1 VRNLRVYGGCSLSLL
16 LQCLIGFTVPQF
28 TKAAQVVVWGDNSN
42 GQTNVPAAATNVIA
56 LAAGDTHCLALR
68 ADGQVVAWGN
78 QLATNVP
85 AGLSNVVAIAAGS
98 IHGLALK
105 RDGTVSMW
113 GSFFSSGGHT
123 VPDSVTNV
131 VALALG
137 GGAQHAIALKADGS
151 VIDWGSSV
159 KMNVPPSATNIVA
172 VSAGAKHGLALR
184 GDGRMIAWGDYTTVP
199 VAATDI
205 VSVASAWFGDAGL
218 RANGTI
224 VGWNGSPGF
233 VNGFTNMV
241 ELACP
246 FNNIGN
252 DLLGLRP
259 EGTPVASSP
268 SRPVPP
274 RTTNVATIA
283 AGSFNALAAF
293 ASGPPIFPG
302 LPIDRTVGTGTTAF
316 FRMKPVGALPMY
328 YQWNCNGTNIPGATN
343 LVLAVPNVQPSLA
356 GSVYTITASNSLGT
370 ATSGPMALHEV
381 PCETYLRP
389 LATTN
394 ILIASTVTL
403 SADTFGRG
411 PFTYQWQLNG
421 VNLDFGTNA
430 TLTLTNFQ
438 LNQAGTY
445 RLVVQ
450 NAYGSASHEITL
462 NAVPTTVTSMPAS
475 QTIFP
480 GGTVTFNTTVQAAIP
495 VSYQWQF
502 NGTDITGATSSSFTI
517 TNSQYEDAGEY
528 AIVVSDDYETF
539 TNRASLSIVPV
550 AAWGYIKQPYVSP
563 GLTNITMVS
572 AGSRHGLALKQ
583 DGTVVGWGININGS
597 TLPPADLTNAI
608 AVAAGNDYSF
618 ALRADGTVVSWG
630 RALIGATNVLPT
642 LSNVVALAAGG
653 THVLALKSNGTIA
666 SWGYD
671 DHGQVQTPQDA
682 TNIVAVAAGQWN
694 SMGLRA
700 DGQVLAWG
708 AGKTNS
714 NLNPDYGQ
722 SIVPETLTG
731 VLQIATGGYHSLAY
745 KADGSIVAWGRNQ
758 SRETNVPP
766 GLSNVVSIAAGYD
779 CSLALKSDG
788 TVAAWGG
795 NFDGE
800 TNIPAGLTNVI
811 QISAKDASILALLG
825 DSPPTKPQATADRVI
840 QDGHSFG
847 FAVPTRN
854 GRVYALEYK
863 NSLDDP
869 QWISFPLVAG
879 NGKEQLLIDP
889 DATAPQR
896 FYRVREW

>member
-1 VRNLRVYGGCSLSLL
+1 VRNLRVYGVYSLALL
-16 LQCLIGFTVPQF
+16 LQCLIVLTLPGIA
-28 TKAAQVVVWGDNSN
+28 KAAQVIVWGDNSN
-42 GQTNVPAAATNVIA
+42 GQTNVPADATNVIA

-78 QLATNVP
+78 RLATNVP
-85 AGLSNVVAIAAGS
+85 AGLSNVVSIAAGS

-113 GSFFSSGGHT
+113 GSFFLSGGHT

-137 GGAQHAIALKADGS
+137 SGAQHAIALKADGS
-151 VIDWGSSV
+151 VIDWGSSRN
-159 KMNVPPSATNIVA
+159 MNVPPSATNIVA
-172 VSAGAKHGLALR
+172 VSAGAYHGLALR
-184 GDGRMIAWGDYTTVP
+184 ADGRMIAWGDYTTVP
-199 VAATDI
+199 VVATDV
-205 VSVASAWFGDAGL
+205 VSIASAWFSDAGL

-233 VNGFTNMV
+233 ANGFTNIV
-241 ELACP
+241 ELTCP
-246 FNNIGN
+246 FNGFGN
-252 DLLGLRP
+252 DLLGLRRD
-259 EGTPVASSP
+259 GSLASYSH
-268 SRPVPP
+268 PVPP
-274 RTTNVATIA
+274 GTTNVATIA
-283 AGSFNALAAF
+283 AGSFNGLAAF
-293 ASGPPIFPG
+293 ASGPPNFPG

-343 LVLAVPNVQPSLA
+343 LVLAVTNVQPSLA

-403 SADTFGRG
+403 SAATFGRG

-438 LNQAGTY
+438 PNQAGTY

-450 NAYGSASHEITL
+450 NAYGSASHETTL
-462 NAVPTTVTSMPAS
+462 NAVPTTVTSVPVS

-480 GGTVTFNTTVQAAIP
+480 GGTVTFNTIVQAAIP

-502 NGTDITGATSSSFTI
+502 NGMDITGATSNSLTI
-517 TNSQYEDAGEY
+517 TNAQYRDAGDY
-528 AIVVSDDYETF
+528 AVVLSDDYETF

-550 AAWGYIKQPYVSP
+550 AAWGYINQPYVSL

-572 AGSRHGLALKQ
+572 TGFRHGLALKQ
-583 DGTVVGWGININGS
+583 DGSVVGWGINISGS
-597 TLPPADLTNAI
+597 TLPPTDLTNAI
-608 AVAAGNDYSF
+608 AVAAGNDYSL

-653 THVLALKSNGTIA
+653 THVLALKSDGTIV

-671 DHGQVQTPQDA
+671 DYGQVQTPQDA
-682 TNIVAVAAGQWN
+682 TNIVAIAAGQYN
-694 SMGLRA
+694 SMALRA

-714 NLNPDYGQ
+714 NLDPDYGQ
-722 SIVPETLTG
+722 SIVPETLND
-731 VLQIATGGYHSLAY
+731 VVHIATGGYHGLAL
-745 KADGSIVAWGRNQ
+745 KAGGSMVAWGRNQ
-758 SRETNVPP
+758 SHETNVPP

-779 CSLALKSDG
+779 CSLALQSDG
-788 TVAAWGG
+788 TVAAWGD
-795 NFDGE
+795 NSYGE
-800 TNIPAGLTNVI
+800 TNIPAGLTHVI
-811 QISAKDASILALLG
+811 QISAKDDNILALLG
-825 DSPPTKPQATADRVI
+825 DGPPTKPQATVDRVI

-847 FAVPTRN
+847 FTVPTRN

-863 NSLDDP
+863 NSLNDP
-869 QWISFPLVAG
+869 QWMSFPLVAG